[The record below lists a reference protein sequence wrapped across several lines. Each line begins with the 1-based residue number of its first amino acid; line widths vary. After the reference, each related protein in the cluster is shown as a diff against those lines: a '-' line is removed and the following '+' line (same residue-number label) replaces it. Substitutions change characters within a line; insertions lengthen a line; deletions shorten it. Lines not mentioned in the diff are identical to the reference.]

1 MVPRDSLRV
10 AGSDPAAGRGSG
22 MKEVFATQR
31 ELLESATRRL
41 IRLRS
46 GIKKAGP
53 TFGGTTRGM
62 QMSQL
67 IPTFG
72 GTTRAGAGHR
82 APTSLPPASVHV
94 RRLLRNKIAADPG
107 NFFADA
113 DADKSDDLVREEW
126 DKICQAYID
135 EKVDPGV

>member
-1 MVPRDSLRV
+1 
-10 AGSDPAAGRGSG
+10 
-22 MKEVFATQR
+22 MKGIFATQR

-53 TFGGTTRGM
+53 TFGDTTRGM
-62 QMSQL
+62 QMPQL
-67 IPTFG
+67 SPTFG
-72 GTTRAGAGHR
+72 GTTRAGAAHDR
-82 APTSLPPASVHV
+82 VPTSLPPASVHV